1 MKTKSMKTKSMK
13 TKSMKTKSFLSLTCA
28 LVLLCLGGQA
38 NAALT
43 ITNGDFQSSVGLT
56 AQPGAPGWY
65 QGVPAGWSSSTTNL
79 NYNVIDYS
87 SGNLGANIQTLG
99 PASPYAPLYQSAGLL
114 DSTGTV
120 RLSFNILGLSST
132 YDMAAGIYRANLDG
146 TPVTTFDSLITATYD
161 QTSTSLQTLE
171 VLNVVAGTRVG
182 VAFWS
187 WAGAPGVDNVSVIPE
202 PSSYALML
210 GGIASL
216 LLLRLLRHRVQS

>member
-1 MKTKSMKTKSMK
+1 MKTKSMKTKSLLP
-13 TKSMKTKSFLSLTCA
+13 LSCA

-43 ITNGDFQSSVGLT
+43 ITNGDFQSNVGLT

-79 NYNVIDYS
+79 NYNVINYN

-99 PASPYAPLYQSAGLL
+99 PASPFAPLYQSAGLL
-114 DSTGTV
+114 DSTGKVT
-120 RLSFNILGLSST
+120 LTFNILGISGP
-132 YDMAAGIYRANLDG
+132 YGMAAGIYRANLDG
-146 TPVTTFDSLITATYD
+146 TPVTNFSSLATASYTE
-161 QTSTSLQTLE
+161 SSGSLQTLE
-171 VLNVVAGTRVG
+171 VLNVAAGTRVG

-202 PSSYALML
+202 PSTGSMMALGL
-210 GGIASL
+210 AGL
-216 LLLRLLRHRVQS
+216 VTTRLLRRKSS

>member
-1 MKTKSMKTKSMK
+1 MKTKSMKTKSLLP
-13 TKSMKTKSFLSLTCA
+13 LSCA

-43 ITNGDFQSSVGLT
+43 ITNGDFQSNVGLT

-120 RLSFNILGLSST
+120 KLSFNILGFSSA
-132 YDMAAGIYRANLDG
+132 YGMAAGIYSANLDG
-146 TPVTTFDSLITATYD
+146 TPVTNFSSLATATY
-161 QTSTSLQTLE
+161 TENSGSLQTLE
-171 VLNVVAGTRVG
+171 AFNVAAGTRVG

-187 WAGAPGVDNVSVIPE
+187 WAGAPGVDNVILVPE
-202 PSSYALML
+202 PSAF
-210 GGIASL
+210 SL
-216 LLLRLLRHRVQS
+216 LVAGSCLTFVLAGWRRRQSRSL

>member
-1 MKTKSMKTKSMK
+1 MKTKSMKTKSLLP
-13 TKSMKTKSFLSLTCA
+13 LSCA

-43 ITNGDFQSSVGLT
+43 ITNGDFQSNVGLT

-99 PASPYAPLYQSAGLL
+99 PASPFAPLYQSAGLL
-114 DSTGTV
+114 DSAGKVTLT
-120 RLSFNILGLSST
+120 FNILGFSGT
-132 YDMAAGIYRANLDG
+132 YGIAAGIYSANLDG
-146 TPVTTFDSLITATYD
+146 TPVTSFDSLVSAAYTEN
-161 QTSTSLQTLE
+161 SGSLQTLE
-171 VLNVVAGTRVG
+171 AFNVAAGTRVG

-187 WAGAPGVDNVSVIPE
+187 WAGAPGVDNVSLVPE
-202 PSSYALML
+202 PSTST
-210 GGIASL
+210 L
-216 LLLRLLRHRVQS
+216 LLLGFAGVAALRRRRC

>member
-1 MKTKSMKTKSMK
+1 MK

-79 NYNVIDYS
+79 YYNVIDYS

-99 PASPYAPLYQSAGLL
+99 PAGPYAPLYQSAGLL
-114 DSTGTV
+114 VSEGKVTLT
-120 RLSFNILGLSST
+120 FNILALSDP
-132 YDMAAGIYRANLDG
+132 YGMAAGIYRANLDG

-171 VLNVVAGTRVG
+171 VLNVAAGTRVG

-187 WAGAPGVDNVSVIPE
+187 WAGSPGVDNVSLVPE
-202 PSSYALML
+202 PST
-210 GGIASL
+210 GTL
-216 LLLRLLRHRVQS
+216 LLLGFAGVAALRRRRC

>member
-1 MKTKSMKTKSMK
+1 MKTKSMKTKSLLP
-13 TKSMKTKSFLSLTCA
+13 LSCA

-43 ITNGDFQSSVGLT
+43 ITNGDFQSNVGLT

-99 PASPYAPLYQSAGLL
+99 PASPFAPLYQSAGLL
-114 DSTGTV
+114 DSEGKVTLT
-120 RLSFNILGLSST
+120 FNILGISGT
-132 YDMAAGIYRANLDG
+132 YGMAAGIYRANLDG
-146 TPVTTFDSLITATYD
+146 TPVTSFDSLVSAAYTEN
-161 QTSTSLQTLE
+161 SGSLQTLE
-171 VLNVVAGTRVG
+171 AFNVTAGTRVG

-187 WAGAPGVDNVSVIPE
+187 WAGAPGVDNVSLVPE
-202 PSSYALML
+202 PSTST
-210 GGIASL
+210 L
-216 LLLRLLRHRVQS
+216 LLLGFAGVAALRRRRC

>member
-1 MKTKSMKTKSMK
+1 MKTKSMK

-79 NYNVIDYS
+79 YYNVIDYS

-99 PASPYAPLYQSAGLL
+99 PISPSFAPLYQSAGLL
-114 DSTGTV
+114 DSAGKVT
-120 RLSFNILGLSST
+120 LSFNILGFSSA
-132 YDMAAGIYRANLDG
+132 YGISAGIYSANLDG
-146 TPVTTFDSLITATYD
+146 TPVTSFDSLVSAAYTEN
-161 QTSTSLQTLE
+161 SGSLQTLE
-171 VLNVVAGTRVG
+171 AFNVTAGTRVG

-187 WAGAPGVDNVSVIPE
+187 SAGAPGVDNVSLVPE
-202 PSSYALML
+202 PSTST
-210 GGIASL
+210 L
-216 LLLRLLRHRVQS
+216 LLLGFAGVAALRRRPC

>member
-1 MKTKSMKTKSMK
+1 MKTKSMKTKSLLP
-13 TKSMKTKSFLSLTCA
+13 LSCA

-43 ITNGDFQSSVGLT
+43 ITNGDFQSNVGLT

-99 PASPYAPLYQSAGLL
+99 PASPFAPLYQSAGLL
-114 DSTGTV
+114 DSEGKVTLT
-120 RLSFNILGLSST
+120 FNILGISGT
-132 YDMAAGIYRANLDG
+132 YGMAAGIYRANLDG
-146 TPVTTFDSLITATYD
+146 TPVTSFDSLVSATY
-161 QTSTSLQTLE
+161 TENSGSLQTLE
-171 VLNVVAGTRVG
+171 VLNVAAGTRVG

-187 WAGAPGVDNVSVIPE
+187 WAGAPGVDNVSLVPE
-202 PSSYALML
+202 PSTST
-210 GGIASL
+210 L
-216 LLLRLLRHRVQS
+216 LLLGFAGVAALRRRRC

>member
-13 TKSMKTKSFLSLTCA
+13 TKSLLPLTCA

-43 ITNGDFQSSVGLT
+43 ITNGDFQSNVGLT

-99 PASPYAPLYQSAGLL
+99 PTGPSFTPLYQSAGLL
-114 DSTGTV
+114 DSEGKVTLT
-120 RLSFNILGLSST
+120 FNILGISGT
-132 YDMAAGIYRANLDG
+132 YGMAAGIYRANLDG
-146 TPVTTFDSLITATYD
+146 TPVTTFDSLISATYSE
-161 QTSTSLQTLE
+161 TSTSLQTLE
-171 VLNVVAGTRVG
+171 VLNVAAGTRVG

-187 WAGAPGVDNVSVIPE
+187 WAGSPGVDNVSVIPE

-210 GGIASL
+210 GGSASL

>member
-1 MKTKSMKTKSMK
+1 MKTKSMKTKS
-13 TKSMKTKSFLSLTCA
+13 LLPLTCA

-43 ITNGDFQSSVGLT
+43 ITNGDFQSNVGLT

-99 PASPYAPLYQSAGLL
+99 PTGPSFTPLYQSAGLL
-114 DSTGTV
+114 DSEGKVTLT
-120 RLSFNILGLSST
+120 FNILGISGT
-132 YDMAAGIYRANLDG
+132 YGMAAGIYRANLDG
-146 TPVTTFDSLITATYD
+146 TPVTTFDSLISATYSE
-161 QTSTSLQTLE
+161 TSTSLQTLE
-171 VLNVVAGTRVG
+171 VLNVAAGTRVG

-187 WAGAPGVDNVSVIPE
+187 WAGSPGVDNVSVIPE

-210 GGIASL
+210 GGSASL

>member
-13 TKSMKTKSFLSLTCA
+13 TKSLLPLTCA

-43 ITNGDFQSSVGLT
+43 ITNGDFQDLTGLT

-65 QGVPAGWSSSTTNL
+65 QGVPAGWSSATTNL

-114 DSTGTV
+114 DSEGKVTLT
-120 RLSFNILGLSST
+120 FNILGISGT
-132 YDMAAGIYRANLDG
+132 YGMAAGIYRANLDG

-161 QTSTSLQTLE
+161 QTITTSLQTLE
-171 VLNVVAGTRVG
+171 VLNVAAGTRVG

-187 WAGAPGVDNVSVIPE
+187 WAGAPGVDNVSIIPE

-210 GGIASL
+210 GGSASL

>member
-1 MKTKSMKTKSMK
+1 MKTKSLLP
-13 TKSMKTKSFLSLTCA
+13 LSCA

-43 ITNGDFQSSVGLT
+43 ITNGDFQSNVGLT

-114 DSTGTV
+114 DSAGKVTLT
-120 RLSFNILGLSST
+120 FNILGLSGT
-132 YDMAAGIYRANLDG
+132 YGISAGIYSANLDG
-146 TPVTTFDSLITATYD
+146 TPVTSFDSLVSAAYTEN
-161 QTSTSLQTLE
+161 SGSLQTLE
-171 VLNVVAGTRVG
+171 AFNVAAGTRVG

-187 WAGAPGVDNVSVIPE
+187 WAGAPGVDNVSLVPE
-202 PSSYALML
+202 PSTST
-210 GGIASL
+210 L
-216 LLLRLLRHRVQS
+216 LLLGFAGVAALRRRRC

>member
-13 TKSMKTKSFLSLTCA
+13 TKSLLPLTCA

-43 ITNGDFQSSVGLT
+43 ITNGDFQDLTGLT

-65 QGVPAGWSSSTTNL
+65 QGVPAGWSSATTNL

-99 PASPYAPLYQSAGLL
+99 PTGPSFTPLYQSAGLL
-114 DSTGTV
+114 DSEGKVTLT
-120 RLSFNILGLSST
+120 FNILGISGT
-132 YDMAAGIYRANLDG
+132 YGMAAGIYRANLDG

-161 QTSTSLQTLE
+161 QTITTSLQTLE
-171 VLNVVAGTRVG
+171 VLNVAAGTRVG

-187 WAGAPGVDNVSVIPE
+187 WAGSPGVDNVSLVPE
-202 PSSYALML
+202 PSTST
-210 GGIASL
+210 L
-216 LLLRLLRHRVQS
+216 LLLGFAGVAALRRRPC